1 MTSPPHPLL
10 AALGACLALGAVA
23 SAQIAP
29 QPPTGPTA
37 TPPREEV
44 VQLTPFQVNADDN
57 QGWAPTETLAGTRFK
72 TKLSDLASQIDIF
85 TLDFMEDFGFT
96 SIEAAS
102 IYSLN
107 IENGTE
113 FVSNVESK
121 ESGDGNLRV
130 RGIGQARRTREFFAT
145 NTRSDNYNLD
155 RVTLASGPNPMM
167 FGIGAPTGAIDS
179 SLARPILNRNT
190 RQVKTQIDS
199 FGGIRGEFH
208 LNQTLLKNQLAFRGA
223 LLADNKKFYPNPSID
238 RERRGYAAL
247 LYKPF
252 KKTQFSAHY
261 ENMTGHGRTPSRVP
275 PLDRVRVWDQAGSLG
290 SALGNRPIFSN
301 TLAWQTGRP
310 AGGGLPAIGAKANP
324 DDRVFSTSG
333 DGAISVIGG
342 NNPAGL
348 RPMGSFYS
356 VGVQNIADNGRW
368 PGIVDPVNAGTTRG
382 VSLLNDD
389 YYPRDASYHYFTDF
403 GDRDSSIVNLFFN
416 QEILKDLHFEA
427 GYQRESN
434 SNFGAS
440 YMAGGNG
447 GLNLNVDPNRFLPDG
462 VTPNPYAG
470 KLYFDGLA
478 GFDRGWAKSD
488 EWRAALSYEL
498 DLKDRWRN
506 RVGRLLGR
514 HRLAGIVS
522 AIESKNL
529 NQEYRYNLQPVIE
542 NGRMRDPVFS
552 GVNYTIGADGRRG
565 LGPLGSGYTATA
577 SNRVVNFRSYVGPDL
592 GWVPRVDGFEIGQP
606 WKITDNRGEV
616 WTVDP
621 LNAGTGTNGERL
633 ITGRN
638 TGGTH
643 TEFGTKL
650 FSYQGYLLDDR
661 VVLTYGRREDSNN
674 TARSQAPA
682 VLWRNPET
690 GQVISAAA
698 AGYQAHLDHY
708 GFDKMDPATEAV
720 GTTTLKGLVVHPFR
734 GWGWKLPLGADLSLL
749 YTKSDTFAPN
759 TTSRNPDG
767 SFMASERGD
776 GTDQGFRLGL
786 FDGRFNLRY
795 NEYEVSS
802 SPTRLGALFAGIRG
816 AMRGVMKDITR
827 AMVANEAEFREKF
840 PVWPL
845 QGQGDP
851 KLAYPFASLNNGGFE
866 TMNFFNYL
874 DPYAVTADTAAKG
887 REITAQWKPT
897 RNLDLR
903 LTWNHQE
910 VVQSKIA
917 TQWIQFADEFERIMD
932 KTLFTEGYVPG
943 DTEAIYRNR
952 AGFDMDGDGVIRQ
965 YTWNAIPIGTGAGQ
979 TVPQNIGANNTPWG
993 RNDDLFPGGWTG
1005 QTMKENWVSNVR
1017 NGNSGI
1023 PVLEAYNGRPNEFTR
1038 DNRLN
1043 LNAMYRFSE
1052 GTLKGVRVGAGYRWR
1067 APAAIGFGVKR
1078 INGVAVPDVDVIQK
1092 GKAETA
1098 VDLSFGYSGKSA
1110 WLGDRRYSMSVNV
1123 RNAFP
1128 PGRYESRNRDFFN
1141 GNSLTTIRLIPRQVI
1156 LSYEIDL

>member
-1 MTSPPHPLL
+1 MTPQPRTLL
-10 AALGACLALGAVA
+10 TVLAVCLALGSTA
-23 SAQIAP
+23 SAQVAP
-29 QPPTGPTA
+29 KPAIVPAVNPNG
-37 TPPREEV
+37 EEV
-44 VQLTPFQVNADDN
+44 VQLTPFQVNAGDN
-57 QGWAPTETLAGTRFK
+57 TGWAPTETLAGTRFK
-72 TKLSDLASQIDIF
+72 TKLSDVASQIDVF

-96 SIEAAS
+96 SIDAAS
-102 IYSLN
+102 VYSLN
-107 IENGTE
+107 IENSTE

-121 ESGDGNLRV
+121 GGGEGTLRV

-145 NTRSDNYNLD
+145 ETRSDNYNLE

-179 SLARPILNRNT
+179 TLARPIMNRNT
-190 RQVKTQIDS
+190 RQLKTQFDS
-199 FGGIRGEFH
+199 FGGLRGELH

-223 LLADNKKFYPNPSID
+223 LLVDNKKFYPNPSID
-238 RERRGYAAL
+238 RERRAYGAL
-247 LYKPF
+247 VYKPF
-252 KKTQFSAHY
+252 NKTSISAHY
-261 ENMTGHGRTPSRVP
+261 EYATGHSRTPSRVP
-275 PLDRVRVWDQAGSLG
+275 PLDKVSVWYQAGDLG
-290 SALGNRPIFSN
+290 SAVGNRPLFN
-301 TLAWQTGRP
+301 NNAAWQTGRT
-310 AGGGLPAIGAKANP
+310 NP

-356 VGVQNIADNGRW
+356 AGVQNIADNGRW

-403 GDRDSSIVNLFFN
+403 SDRKSSIVNLFFN
-416 QEILKDLHFEA
+416 QEIVKDLHFEA
-427 GYQRESN
+427 GVQRESN
-434 SNFGAS
+434 KNSSAS
-440 YMAGGNG
+440 YMFGGNG

-462 VTPNPYAG
+462 ITPNPYAG

-488 EWRAALSYEL
+488 EWRAALSYQFDFKE
-498 DLKDRWRN
+498 RSRN
-506 RVGRLLGR
+506 RFIQLLGR
-514 HRLAGIVS
+514 HRLAGIASGIV
-522 AIESKNL
+522 SKNL
-529 NQEYRYNLQPVIE
+529 NQEYRYNIQPVIQ
-542 NGRMRDPVFS
+542 NGKMRDPVFS
-552 GVNYTIGADGRRG
+552 GVNYTVEADGRRG
-565 LGPLGSGYTATA
+565 LGPLGSGYTAT
-577 SNRVVNFRSYVGPDL
+577 SNNRVVNFRSYVGADL
-592 GWVPRVDGFEIGQP
+592 GWVPRVDGFEIGKP
-606 WKITDNRGEV
+606 WTLKDNNGES
-616 WTVDP
+616 WIVDP

-643 TEFGTKL
+643 SKFGTKL
-650 FSYQGYLLDDR
+650 FSYQGYLFDDR

-682 VLWRNPET
+682 VSWRNPET
-690 GQVISAAA
+690 GQVISAAS
-698 AGYQAHLDHY
+698 AGYQAHIDHY
-708 GFDKMDPATEAV
+708 GFENMNPTTEAV
-720 GTTTLKGLVVHPFR
+720 GTTTLKGIVVHPFR
-734 GWGWKLPLGADLSLL
+734 DWGWKLPLGADLSFM

-759 TTSRNPDG
+759 TTARNPDG
-767 SFMASERGD
+767 SFLASEKGD
-776 GTDQGFRLGL
+776 GSDQGIRLGL
-786 FDGRFNLRY
+786 FHGSFNLKY

-802 SPTRLGALFAGIRG
+802 SPTRLGALFAGIRA

-827 AMVANEAEFREKF
+827 ALVANEADFKAKF

-851 KLAYPFASLNNGGFE
+851 KLAYPFASVNNGGFE

-874 DPYAVTADTAAKG
+874 DPYAVSADSAAKG

-897 RNLDLR
+897 RNLDIR

-910 VVQSKIA
+910 VVQTKIA
-917 TQWIQFADEFERIMD
+917 TQWITFANEFEQIMD

-943 DTEAIYRNR
+943 DTEAIYRNP
-952 AGFDMDGDGVIRQ
+952 AGFDMDGDGVIRK
-965 YTWNAIPIGTGAGQ
+965 YTWNAIPIGSGAGQ

-993 RNDDLFPGGWTG
+993 RNDDLVPGGWTA
-1005 QTMKENWVSNVR
+1005 QTMKENWISNVR

-1052 GTLKGVRVGAGYRWR
+1052 GALRGSRVGVGYRWR

-1078 INGVAVPDVDVIQK
+1078 INGVAVPDVNIIQK
-1092 GKAETA
+1092 GKAEAA

-1110 WLGDRRYSMSVNV
+1110 WLGNRRYTVGVNI

-1128 PGRYESRNRDFFN
+1128 PGRYDTRNRDFFN
-1141 GNSLTTIRLIPRQVI
+1141 GNSLTTVRLIPRQI
-1156 LSYEIDL
+1156 IFSYEIDL